1 MLLPEKVAKCLLIR
15 EGSRVWCRVCG
26 VMIALGKSKRT
37 HHKTCPVPHLRLS
50 LESWE
55 RAKGNN
61 DDQR

>member
-1 MLLPEKVAKCLLIR
+1 MLLPESVTMLLVTT
-15 EGSRVWCRVCG
+15 EGGRVWCRACG
-26 VMIALGKSKRT
+26 VLIALGKSKRT